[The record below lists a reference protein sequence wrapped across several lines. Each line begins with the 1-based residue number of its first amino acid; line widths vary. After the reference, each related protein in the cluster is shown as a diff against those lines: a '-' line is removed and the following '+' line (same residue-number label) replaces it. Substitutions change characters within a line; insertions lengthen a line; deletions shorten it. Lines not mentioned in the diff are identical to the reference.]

1 MINCCFQV
9 LGFSNGLNKMTSMN
23 LIGSILVV
31 QVENATL
38 NSSCSNIYVMSY
50 SSLSEKK

>member
-1 MINCCFQV
+1 MINCCFQD
-9 LGFSNGLNKMTSMN
+9 LGFSNGLSKMTSMN
-23 LIGSILVV
+23 LIGSVLVV

-38 NSSCSNIYVMSY
+38 NLSCSNSYVLSY